1 MRRAILPLIA
11 AIALIFLP
19 GCGEHHHNIVVPP
32 NPSGGN
38 NAGFTNA
45 SLTGT
50 YVFTAHGF
58 NFRRGA
64 SFAVTGNFTADGNG
78 NITGGTRDSLDDR
91 GRRTSNEGIS
101 GSYSVN
107 VDGRGQAILNG
118 SSGQVIYRFVL
129 ESPSSGKL
137 FQIGATS
144 NSVRIDAVGTIQ
156 RQSGVPAAPTAG
168 AAYIVRLDGEDSFLD
183 PYGAVGR
190 IVFSGPNFSGTLDRN
205 DNSVFSPNLAATGT
219 INLSSSRGSA
229 TLTIGSSSFV
239 HQFVVYF
246 VSPTKLELISSD
258 TDFVLQGNA
267 ELQTSFA
274 DSVSAFA
281 AAAPQQ
287 VFALAGVEF
296 SFPRAEVGRMT
307 LAATGFLLNAI
318 EDIEN
323 SFSPFYFAAVNLSG
337 LPGST
342 FAVGANGRWTAHLT
356 NTSGAPSPDLV
367 GWQISPQRSL
377 VLTTNNKIVE
387 TGTMRAQT
395 LGLTTALVNGNF
407 AEALSGFEAFSD
419 ANLELTANL
428 LFDGLGAMD
437 GTLDSQDDATGLNLD
452 AATSGTYSIDP
463 TLGRSTGGKIDA
475 SNVVT
480 VIPAGG
486 LPVVYYAVDAKTIYF
501 LPAKRGS
508 IYLGTLVGQTP

>member
-1 MRRAILPLIA
+1 MRKAILPLIA
-11 AIALIFLP
+11 AIALIVLP
-19 GCGEHHHNIVVPP
+19 GCGEHRHNIIVPS
-32 NPSGGN
+32 NPTGGN
-38 NAGFTNA
+38 NAGFANA
-45 SLTGT
+45 SLSGT
-50 YVFTAHGF
+50 YVFSVHGF

-78 NITGGTRDSLDDR
+78 NITGGTRDSLDDQ
-91 GRRTSNEGIS
+91 GRRTSNEGVS

-156 RQSGVPAAPTAG
+156 RQSGAPAAPTVG
-168 AAYIVRLDGEDSFLD
+168 AAYIVRLDGEDRFLD
-183 PYGAVGR
+183 PYGAVGG
-190 IVFSGPNFSGTLDRN
+190 IAFSGSIFSGTLDQN
-205 DNSVFSPNLAATGT
+205 DNGFFSPNLAASGS
-219 INLSSSRGSA
+219 IVLSSARGTA
-229 TLTIGSSSFV
+229 TLTANGFT
-239 HQFVVYF
+239 HHFVVYF
-246 VSPTKLELISSD
+246 VSPAKLELISTD
-258 TDFVLQGNA
+258 TDFLLQGNA
-267 ELQTSFA
+267 EAQTSFA
-274 DSVSAFA
+274 ASATAFA
-281 AAAPQQ
+281 AAAPEQ
-287 VFALAGVEF
+287 VFSLAGVD
-296 SFPRAEVGRMT
+296 SSGPRTEVGRMT
-307 LAATGFLLNAI
+307 LASTGFLLNAI

-323 SFSPFYFAAVNLSG
+323 NFNPSYFAGVSLSG
-337 LPGST
+337 ST
-342 FAVGANGRWTAHLT
+342 YSVGANGRWTAHLT
-356 NTSGAPSPDLV
+356 NASGAPSPDLV
-367 GWQISPQRSL
+367 GWQISPQRSV
-377 VLTTNNKIVE
+377 VLTTNNNIVE

-407 AEALSGFEAFSD
+407 AEALSGFEAFSG

-428 LFDGLGAMD
+428 HFDGLGAMD

-463 TLGRSTGGKIDA
+463 TSGRSTGGKIDA
-475 SNVVT
+475 SNVVS

-486 LPVVYYAVDAKTIYF
+486 LPVVYYAVDANTVYF
-501 LPAKRGS
+501 IPAQRGS